1 MTTKSKNS
9 MPSSLVVL
17 DSEWRTSDATT
28 FICLKRSSTNR
39 SFVKPWRSRELRT
52 LTTLLKTKFNA
63 VSAGATRTTR
73 PTPWL
78 SLASAEDPLVSSI
91 SNALSLGCS
100 PKSKKSHQ
108 VPRTKTWGV
117 FTGRDSSAKSVSKC
131 THTHSRLDQLSTRL
145 SIRPM
150 KLRRKLLV
158 TTFFLNPC
166 LWTRILRGISIC
178 WR

>member
-1 MTTKSKNS
+1 

-28 FICLKRSSTNR
+28 FICQRRSSTNR
-39 SFVKPWRSRELRT
+39 SFVKPWRSKVPRTSMTPLRT
-52 LTTLLKTKFNA
+52 KSSA

-78 SLASAEDPLVSSI
+78 SLASAEDPSVSSI
-91 SNALSLGCS
+91 SSASSLGCS
-100 PKSKKSHQ
+100 PKSKRSHQ

-117 FTGRDSSAKSVSKC
+117 STGRDSSAKSVSKC

-158 TTFFLNPC
+158 TIFFSNPC